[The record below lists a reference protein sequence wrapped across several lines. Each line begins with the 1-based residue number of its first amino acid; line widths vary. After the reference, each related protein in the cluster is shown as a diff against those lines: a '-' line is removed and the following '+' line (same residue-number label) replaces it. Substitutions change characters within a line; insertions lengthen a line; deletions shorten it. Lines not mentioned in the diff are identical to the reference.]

1 MKHLLP
7 ILLLLS
13 AHVSAQQYEMPAKVA
28 DSQVFYAAQSRWQQ
42 IELGEASLKKKDY
55 DSALYHFN
63 IAYAYEPGTYL
74 CGNDAEGQEQAKA
87 IHYAECYAG
96 LGNNDTAITL
106 LIKYAFGGLNGEPM
120 QIIEALKKPLS
131 ATYGKEHVLQEF
143 RKAAH
148 TIRISQQSKYNFI
161 VTLFGRDIY
170 LSPASKTW
178 AYRGIY
184 HKAPEDPAIPQV
196 RAITDEQVL
205 EQAHKRYLTSAI
217 YKTFTT
223 L

>member
-7 ILLLLS
+7 ILLLLA
-13 AHVSAQQYEMPAKVA
+13 AHASAQQQEMPGRAA
-28 DSQVFYAAQSRWQQ
+28 DSQVFYAAQTRRQQ

-55 DSALYHFN
+55 DAALHHFN
-63 IAYAYEPGTYL
+63 NAYKYEPGTYL
-74 CGNDAEGQEQAKA
+74 CGNDAEWQEQAKA
-87 IHYAECYAG
+87 MHYAECYAG
-96 LGNNDTAITL
+96 LGNTDTAITL
-106 LIKYAFGGLNGEPM
+106 LITYAFGGLNGEPM
-120 QIIEALKKPLS
+120 QIIEALKKPLL
-131 ATYGKEHVLQEF
+131 ARYGKDAILQEF
-143 RKAAH
+143 RKAEH
-148 TIRISQQSKYNFI
+148 TIQVSPQAKYNFI

-170 LSPASKTW
+170 LSPATKMW

-196 RAITDEQVL
+196 RAINDEQVL

-217 YKTFTT
+217 YKTFTN

>member
-28 DSQVFYAAQSRWQQ
+28 DSQVFYAAQTRWQQ

-55 DSALYHFN
+55 DAALHHFN
-63 IAYAYEPGTYL
+63 TAYAYEPGTYL
-74 CGNDAEGQEQAKA
+74 CGNDAEWQEQAKA
-87 IHYAECYAG
+87 IQYAACYTG
-96 LGNNDTAITL
+96 LGNTDTAITL

-131 ATYGKEHVLQEF
+131 ATYSKEHIRQEF
-143 RKAAH
+143 RKAEH
-148 TIRISQQSKYNFI
+148 TIKVSPQSKYNFI
-161 VTLFGRDIY
+161 VTLFGRDVY
-170 LSPASKTW
+170 LSPATKTW

-223 L
+223 W